1 MLKAG
6 TTITR
11 LPTPHRG
18 CVVVRSCA
26 ATCEASKAREQH
38 ALAVASLLA
47 STIVTVASA
56 SPALAD
62 EAAAATVTSVAVE
75 LASTANVSVEG
86 IDALVAPAV
95 ESEAVAIAVAPPAP
109 QAVAAADVELAPEA
123 STTEVAP
130 EPAVEPVSAVL
141 AADEPVGANAVI
153 AAEEP
158 IAAEEVVAAP
168 VPTSV
173 PVEAEAGTPAVAE
186 TASEAAADEPVA
198 APAEA
203 AVEMDAGEAGPVA
216 AVEDVLVSAQTEA
229 VLQEETTVETVEAVE
244 APLTP
249 QVVSAATD
257 DADVKTAEAVE
268 EAQAE
273 IVEAPVAAALA
284 TEAVEQAAEP
294 LVATEPV
301 TVVAPVVAVEAT
313 QGVEEVTKV
322 ELPMV
327 EAEEAAVPPV
337 AAAPVAPQ
345 VEDVVPAVAAA
356 VPEPAAVAA
365 GGFDVRALFAGITAA
380 STNSAEGPSAE
391 TLTYGALG
399 VAAATFV
406 GTFFVAPRF
415 KEAFKEPVDWRD
427 MYSALAA
434 RGVKTV
440 TAEEAY
446 AKAKKG
452 AVILDVRLA
461 DSYGRRAAAPS
472 TNVPLYQ
479 PIAGWDLASIIRRAG
494 FAFFGIFG
502 TELNESFLTEVAA
515 KVPKNK
521 EVIVMCE
528 TGGTIENKPGTQF
541 GFQSRSLKALY
552 YLQQAGY
559 GKVLHMKGGLG
570 DWQRAGLPLSE
581 GASGSKGQG
590 SSNSG
595 GSSGAATGRGT
606 SSGRL
611 TATASS
617 RNGTGSAKATTT
629 KELVSVSSR
638 GRK

>member
-1 MLKAG
+1 MQHILKSAGMLKAG

-95 ESEAVAIAVAPPAP
+95 EVLLFCPLFCIAFLNLVFSPSAVCEKPQSEAVAIAVAPPAP

-141 AADEPVGANAVI
+141 AADEP
-153 AAEEP
+153 
-158 IAAEEVVAAP
+158 
-168 VPTSV
+168 
-173 PVEAEAGTPAVAE
+173 
-186 TASEAAADEPVA
+186 
-198 APAEA
+198 
-203 AVEMDAGEAGPVA
+203 
-216 AVEDVLVSAQTEA
+216 
-229 VLQEETTVETVEAVE
+229 
-244 APLTP
+244 
-249 QVVSAATD
+249 
-257 DADVKTAEAVE
+257 
-268 EAQAE
+268 
-273 IVEAPVAAALA
+273 
-284 TEAVEQAAEP
+284 
-294 LVATEPV
+294 
-301 TVVAPVVAVEAT
+301 
-313 QGVEEVTKV
+313 
-322 ELPMV
+322 
-327 EAEEAAVPPV
+327 
-337 AAAPVAPQ
+337 
-345 VEDVVPAVAAA
+345 
-356 VPEPAAVAA
+356 
-365 GGFDVRALFAGITAA
+365 
-380 STNSAEGPSAE
+380 
-391 TLTYGALG
+391 
-399 VAAATFV
+399 
-406 GTFFVAPRF
+406 
-415 KEAFKEPVDWRD
+415 
-427 MYSALAA
+427 
-434 RGVKTV
+434 
-440 TAEEAY
+440 
-446 AKAKKG
+446 
-452 AVILDVRLA
+452 
-461 DSYGRRAAAPS
+461 
-472 TNVPLYQ
+472 
-479 PIAGWDLASIIRRAG
+479 
-494 FAFFGIFG
+494 
-502 TELNESFLTEVAA
+502 
-515 KVPKNK
+515 
-521 EVIVMCE
+521 
-528 TGGTIENKPGTQF
+528 
-541 GFQSRSLKALY
+541 
-552 YLQQAGY
+552 
-559 GKVLHMKGGLG
+559 GGLG